1 MKGVFVHR
9 DSVLRDSHIAPHS
22 APETWRLAPATL
34 EAMRS
39 LAATEDTLVFILG
52 VSSADSSTRA
62 GDGHENMG
70 LDVLVKQIEAA
81 GGRVDALISCAH
93 GGQKA
98 CKCWG
103 EYPAALWL
111 VASQFGLKPDECYV
125 LGDSARDVTAAYA
138 AGARPMIILCA
149 RTIGEILG
157 DLPEHKDLPIAL
169 DLTTAVRYIAV
180 EEEITRQLGHTR
192 TPAPPIP
199 PELFYAD
206 AEVLPTIKVTSPLA
220 QGLQSRL
227 RRTRAQL
234 RDMVRWLTFFV
245 LGAVGLSLG
254 IAYMLTHLYR
264 VQPFPDFVYYI
275 TLQFIPRPLRGALF
289 ILWGIGVIFLA
300 VRSFFRSANIILWPR
315 RHNS

>member
-9 DSVLRDSHIAPHS
+9 DCVLRDSHIAPRS
-22 APETWRLAPATL
+22 APETWRLTPATL

-39 LAATEDTLVFILG
+39 LATEDTLVFIFG
-52 VSSADSSTRA
+52 ISSADPSAQT
-62 GDGHENMG
+62 GDGHESAG
-70 LDVLVKQIEAA
+70 LEALVKQIEAA
-81 GGRVDALISCAH
+81 GGRVDGLISCTH
-93 GGQKA
+93 GDHKA

-125 LGDSARDVTAAYA
+125 LGDSVRDVTAAYA
-138 AGARPMIILCA
+138 AGARPMLILCA
-149 RTIGEILG
+149 RTIGEIMG

-180 EEEITRQLGHTR
+180 EEEITHQLGHTR
-192 TPAPPIP
+192 NPAPPIP
-199 PELFYAD
+199 PEILYAEAD
-206 AEVLPTIKVTSPLA
+206 ALPTIKVISPLA
-220 QGLQSRL
+220 QGLQARL

-234 RDMVRWLTFFV
+234 RDMVRWLTFLV

-264 VQPFPDFVYYI
+264 VQPFPGFVYYV

-300 VRSFFRSANIILWPR
+300 ARSFFRSMNLSPWSR
-315 RHNS
+315 RRNS

>member
-1 MKGVFVHR
+1 MKGVLIHR

-22 APETWRLAPATL
+22 LPETWRLTPATL

-39 LAATEDTLVFILG
+39 LATEDTLVFILG
-52 VSSADSSTRA
+52 ISPAASSEQA
-62 GDGHENMG
+62 GDGHEGLG
-70 LDVLVKQIEAA
+70 LDVLVKQIEAG

-93 GGQKA
+93 GDQRT

-103 EYPAALWL
+103 EHPGALW
-111 VASQFGLKPDECYV
+111 VAASQFSLKPDECYV
-125 LGDSARDVTAAYA
+125 LGDSVRDVVAAYA
-138 AGARPMIILCA
+138 AGARPMIVLCA
-149 RTIGEILG
+149 RTIGEVLG
-157 DLPEHKDLPIAL
+157 NLPDHKDLPIAA
-169 DLTTAVRYIAV
+169 DLTTAARYITV

-192 TPAPPIP
+192 NPAPPIP
-199 PELFYAD
+199 SDEVLYAD
-206 AEVLPTIKVTSPLA
+206 VEALPTIKVTSSLA
-220 QGLQSRL
+220 QGLQARL

-264 VQPFPDFVYYI
+264 MQPFPEFAYYV

-289 ILWGIGVIFLA
+289 ILWGAGVILLA
-300 VRSFFRSANIILWPR
+300 VRSFYRSANIALWPKR
-315 RHNS
+315 RS